1 MGYADEAGLD
11 SLLSLIDHEHPRVR
25 AAAEEMIGNL
35 NKEEGE
41 IVVVEGGFKPIAEL
55 LRYKNHQAQ
64 RDTLWTLATLAG
76 NSGTCELP
84 LAASVTFYAFTD

>member
-1 MGYADEAGLD
+1 LD
-11 SLLSLIDHEHPRVR
+11 SLLSLMDHEHPRVR
-25 AAAEEMIGNL
+25 ASAEEMIGNL
-35 NKEEGE
+35 SKEEGE

-76 NSGTCELP
+76 NSGKTRPGETQR
-84 LAASVTFYAFTD
+84 A